1 MRQIVEKIDEHDKK
15 ILKLLQ
21 QDATLSVVDIG
32 DRVGLSH
39 NACWRRI
46 RRLQTAGV
54 ISAQVALLDRRAV
67 GLPVTVFVFV
77 RTSRH
82 DDEWL
87 AKFSSGIRAMP
98 EVAEFHRLSGDLDYI
113 LKLHVRD
120 IEDYD
125 RVYQKLISIA
135 PLSDVS
141 SSFSMEEIKSTT
153 ALPV

>member
-1 MRQIVEKIDEHDKK
+1 MEKIDDFDRK
-15 ILKLLQ
+15 ILNLLQ
-21 QDATLSVVDIG
+21 VDSSLSIVEVG

-46 RRLQTAGV
+46 KRLQDTG
-54 ISAQVALLDRRAV
+54 IITCEVAMLDRSAV
-67 GLPVTVFVFV
+67 GLAVTVFVFI

-82 DDEWL
+82 DDKWL
-87 AKFSSGIRAMP
+87 EAFSKGINSMP
-98 EVAEFHRLSGDLDYI
+98 EVAEFHRLSGNIDYI

-125 RVYQKLISIA
+125 RVYKKLIQIA

-153 ALPV
+153 ALPL

>member
-1 MRQIVEKIDEHDKK
+1 MTEEIDGLDKK
-15 ILKLLQ
+15 ILHSLQ
-21 QDATLSVVDIG
+21 ADSSIGVVELG
-32 DRVGLSH
+32 EKVGLSH

-46 RRLQTAGV
+46 RRLQKAG
-54 ISAQVALLDRRAV
+54 IITAQVALLDRKRV

-77 RTSRH
+77 RTSQH

-87 AKFSSGIRAMP
+87 EGFSHGISEMP
-98 EVAEFHRLSGDLDYI
+98 EVVEFHRLSGELDYI

-125 RVYQKLISIA
+125 RVYKKLIRIA

-141 SSFSMEEIKSTT
+141 SSFSMEEIKYTT